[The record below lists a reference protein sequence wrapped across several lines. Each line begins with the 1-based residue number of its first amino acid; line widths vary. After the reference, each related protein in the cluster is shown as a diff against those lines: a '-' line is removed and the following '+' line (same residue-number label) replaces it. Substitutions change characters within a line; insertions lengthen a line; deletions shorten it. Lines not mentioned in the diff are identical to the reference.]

1 MNWQDE
7 QHVALL
13 RKAYGRPLAT
23 LTERQD
29 AALQLYL
36 RDVWAAARIEGEKA
50 RHAAP
55 ARPRLGVESRR
66 TRGVDFAIQLLASV
80 TTLIG
85 MKIGSTT
92 LHGAELYLVGTA
104 AWMAISWRKS
114 LHGIWPLNIGAA
126 AVSLMNLWTA
136 LA

>member
-36 RDVWAAARIEGEKA
+36 RDVWTAARTGGEKA

-55 ARPRLGVESRR
+55 TKSSPGVASRR
-66 TRGVDFAIQLLASV
+66 TRAIDLAIELVASI
-80 TTLIG
+80 TTLAG
-85 MKIGSTT
+85 MWVGSTT
-92 LHGAELYLVGTA
+92 LHGAECYLVSTL
-104 AWMAISWRKS
+104 AWCAISWRKS
-114 LHGIWPLNIGAA
+114 LRGIWPLNIGAA
-126 AVSLMNLWTA
+126 AVSLINLWSA

>member
-36 RDVWAAARIEGEKA
+36 RDVWAAARTEGEKA

-55 ARPRLGVESRR
+55 ARSRQGVASRQ
-66 TRGVDFAIQLLASV
+66 TRAVDLVIELLASV
-80 TTLIG
+80 ATLAG
-85 MKIGSTT
+85 MWIGSTT
-92 LHGAELYLVGTA
+92 AYGAELYLVGTA

-126 AVSLMNLWTA
+126 IVSLSNLWVA

>member
-7 QHVALL
+7 QHVAML

-29 AALQLYL
+29 RALQAFL
-36 RDVWAAARIEGEKA
+36 RDVWAAGRTEGEKA

-55 ARPRLGVESRR
+55 ARPRQGVESRR
-66 TRGVDFAIQLLASV
+66 FSPVDLTIEVVASV
-80 TTLIG
+80 TTLFG
-85 MKIGSTT
+85 MKVGSTT
-92 LHGAELYLVGTA
+92 LMGAEFYLVA
-104 AWMAISWRKS
+104 SIAWCAISWRKS
-114 LHGIWPLNIGAA
+114 LWGIWPLNIGALL
-126 AVSLMNLWTA
+126 VTLSNLWAA